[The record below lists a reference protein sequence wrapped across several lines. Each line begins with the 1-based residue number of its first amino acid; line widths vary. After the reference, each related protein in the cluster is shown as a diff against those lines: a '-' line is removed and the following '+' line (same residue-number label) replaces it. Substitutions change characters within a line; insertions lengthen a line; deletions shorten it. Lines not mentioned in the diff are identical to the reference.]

1 MITLSQHIAFC
12 LLTCPWVL
20 HRTLH
25 ILSNDPNMEW
35 ILTHDTHIKKK
46 KKVFAL
52 DVSSSSLPQDGS
64 REFLL
69 GKTNGEYPVSQ
80 RVDVFEPILF
90 GMIQ

>member
-12 LLTCPWVL
+12 LLACPWVL

-46 KKVFAL
+46 KKKCL
-52 DVSSSSLPQDGS
+52 LLMYLPLVYRKMVAES
-64 REFLL
+64 F
-69 GKTNGEYPVSQ
+69 S
-80 RVDVFEPILF
+80 
-90 GMIQ
+90 